1 MRFKVEGVDYEFPAV
16 DSLTMDETIL
26 LERYA
31 GQTVEAF
38 LPGES
43 LPMGAVKALIVI
55 GIMRQKPDESERS
68 IAEAIGKIKLA
79 DLGTLM
85 EQEDEAGGA
94 GPPSASNGNDES
106 TRISGTDGKPGSAPS
121 PEVLPLRSTGLP
133 ASDTGA
139 TSAPGTSAA

>member
-1 MRFKVEGVDYEFPAV
+1 LKFKVEGVDYEFPAV

-68 IAEAIGKIKLA
+68 VAEAIGKIKLA
-79 DLGTLM
+79 ELGTLM
-85 EQEDEAGGA
+85 EEEGA
-94 GPPSASNGNDES
+94 ERSPPVSAPTGNDDS
-106 TRISGTDGKPGSAPS
+106 TRTSGGDGNNASGLS
-121 PEVLPLRSTGLP
+121 PEVLPLRGSGLP